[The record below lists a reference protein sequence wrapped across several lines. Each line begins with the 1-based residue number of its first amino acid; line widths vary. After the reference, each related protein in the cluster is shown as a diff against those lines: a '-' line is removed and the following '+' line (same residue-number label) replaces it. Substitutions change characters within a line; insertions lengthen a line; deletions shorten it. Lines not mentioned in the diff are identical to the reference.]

1 MSHLYGQTA
10 LLQSSIPGRGTLL
23 NPLSETQ
30 KNVQCWHGSV
40 SIGQKRTHRYITC
53 YLAML
58 FPSGIS
64 KPVLCPIFDVK
75 LPYLV
80 NADLFFDIF
89 STVLGLSSV
98 NNFNCDCFL
107 RISVHQQPDP
117 GTKAHRV
124 EDGKQY
130 NLDTANLNIHT
141 SSLAGGD
148 EMCFKQN

>member
-1 MSHLYGQTA
+1 M
-10 LLQSSIPGRGTLL
+10 
-23 NPLSETQ
+23 
-30 KNVQCWHGSV
+30 
-40 SIGQKRTHRYITC
+40 
-53 YLAML
+53 
-58 FPSGIS
+58 
-64 KPVLCPIFDVK
+64 
-75 LPYLV
+75 